1 MLIRKKL
8 SLRSFASTVVS
19 IFHKSASLTG
29 GQEETAVPV
38 LNEIDITKP
47 KDAGAYDGLG
57 NVVRGPS
64 FDGPGVSQAPASET
78 PLKGG
83 SDASEQRSAALQG
96 GNASPRMDAAND
108 ASFDAAWT
116 ARKPLMDAVEKVR
129 QALASYGHQQDSTAK
144 KYRRIA
150 LGLRKEI
157 KSLARTLPRQASQ
170 SQEDYA
176 VYVLSAVLGSHAESK
191 NTFYA
196 YRRGMHFWAEAE
208 LRRLLKKQNRLQK
221 RHQKRI
227 SRRAHLLPI
236 LMQRSAAK
244 LELYLSNFELI
255 GHLQKHACQEIRDQ
269 VGNEVK
275 RAKPQPTKNLVRL
288 LNRCKP
294 DWQSIFLA
302 ANAASGSQYRSHA
315 LLQAITGLR
324 PAEFEPVK
332 SNPKRKTLKGDTSP
346 GVLVTML
353 SNQRIRIRIPGSK
366 VTQDAGH
373 VERSFE
379 VPADAFPAW
388 FLNELATAGG
398 SKRYVAKPQ
407 ALRDHYERISV
418 QAFGKKPEDPKRLWL
433 HATPYCF
440 RHALATNLRWSGW
453 EVEEIAGVLGQR
465 SADTQKHYGFRKSGQ
480 KKPITYIEPSIARDT
495 VQTTQPIKPQ
505 TSPWTSNTCVATPNR
520 GPQARSA

>member
-1 MLIRKKL
+1 MK
-8 SLRSFASTVVS
+8 SSSALRRLAAKVDNLFNSKASFAANDAQ
-19 IFHKSASLTG
+19 FDAE
-29 GQEETAVPV
+29 QR
-38 LNEIDITKP
+38 NEFDITKS
-47 KDAGAYDGLG
+47 KDAGASDGLG
-57 NVVRGPS
+57 NVVRVPTSG
-64 FDGPGVSQAPASET
+64 GNGVSQAPASET

-83 SDASEQRSAALQG
+83 FDASEQPVAALQG
-96 GNASPRMDAAND
+96 GNASPRMSAANA
-108 ASFDAAWT
+108 ASFDAAWS

-150 LGLRKEI
+150 IGLRKEI
-157 KSLARTLPRQASQ
+157 KSLARTLPRQATQ
-170 SQEDYA
+170 SLEEYA
-176 VYVLSAVLGSHAESK
+176 VYVLSAVLGSHAESA

-208 LRRLLKKQNRLQK
+208 LRRLLKKQNRLQR

-244 LELYLSNFELI
+244 LELYLSNFQLI
-255 GHLQKHACQEIRDQ
+255 GHLQKQACQEICDQ
-269 VGNEVK
+269 AGNEVK
-275 RAKPQPTKNLVRL
+275 QAKLQPTKNLVRL

-302 ANAASGSQYRSHA
+302 ANTASGSQYRSHA

-332 SNPKRKTLKGDTSP
+332 SNPKRKALKGDASP
-346 GVLVTML
+346 GVVVTML
-353 SNQRIRIRIPGSK
+353 SNHRIHIRIPGSK
-366 VTQDAGH
+366 VTLDAGH

-388 FLNELATAGG
+388 FLDELAAAGG

-418 QAFGKKPEDPKRLWL
+418 QAFGKKPADPKQLWL

-453 EVEEIAGVLGQR
+453 EVQEIAGVLGQR
-465 SADTQKHYGFRKSGQ
+465 SADTQRHYGFRKGGP
-480 KKPITYIEPSIARDT
+480 KKPKSYREPNIVKSSVLTSQT
-495 VQTTQPIKPQ
+495 VKPQ
-505 TSPWTSNTCVATPNR
+505 SSPWQGVSGAQKVR
-520 GPQARSA
+520 QRSPS